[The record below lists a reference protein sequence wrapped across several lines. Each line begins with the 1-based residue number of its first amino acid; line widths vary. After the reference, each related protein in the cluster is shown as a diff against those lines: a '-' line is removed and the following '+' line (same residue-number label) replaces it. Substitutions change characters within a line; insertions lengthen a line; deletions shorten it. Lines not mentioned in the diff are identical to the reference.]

1 MKAIETIYKGHR
13 FRSRL
18 EARWAVVFDTLGI
31 EWQYEPQ
38 GYECGARLTK
48 SLWWEEYPRINYLPD
63 FWLPGE
69 GVFVEVKGEFTSE
82 EKLIRFLDCAAYLSL
97 GETQFG
103 CTEGAVG
110 ARPVVVLGPRLL
122 WGWKLMMRKGSMSA
136 VGWFPAMSRADRVVT
151 EGDTWDV
158 ADDGTAVGGDAYQG
172 RPWGSVARTLVGGTP
187 YTTWSQ
193 ALDIGRQARFEHGE
207 VGTPGVAAWW
217 SRVRD

>member
-38 GYECGARLTK
+38 GYECGVRLTK

-103 CTEGAVG
+103 YTEDAVG
-110 ARPVVVLGPRLL
+110 ARPVVVLGPRMTYGVQLV
-122 WGWKLMMRKGSMSA
+122 MIKGTMITQAWMPWDS
-136 VGWFPAMSRADRVVT
+136 GHRAELVDEFAT
-151 EGDTWDV
+151 
-158 ADDGTAVGGDAYQG
+158 DGTQID
-172 RPWGSVARTLVGGTP
+172 GSVFGHTGSLESRERL
-187 YTTWSQ
+187 TWRMAADHLLHAGNEWEKFAGLHP
-193 ALDIGRQARFEHGE
+193 ALLAGRQARFEHGE
-207 VGTPGVAAWW
+207 TG
-217 SRVRD
+217 RR